1 MGWVLAV
8 DMWTKGGWR
17 MVQKY
22 DNEQSARAVRGIWSQ
37 SDALRMGMGWTE
49 EDLEKPYVLIEDVFG
64 ESHPGSIH
72 LDQLAKE
79 VAYGVLESG
88 GRPSNFHVT
97 DLCDGIAQ
105 GHDGMNYI
113 LLSRQLI
120 ADMVEVHASVH
131 PWDGLVLIS
140 SCDKAVPA
148 HLIAAGRLGLP
159 TIVVPGGTMR
169 PGPFMSD
176 SGRAGEISL
185 KYKQHEIGDFEVMQ
199 YKKTGCPSCGA
210 CQFLGTANTMQAMA
224 EALGLALPG
233 SSLAAA
239 TMIDITQMARQ
250 AGQMVLRLKAQ
261 GITADDILTPEAFEN
276 AIIIHAAIGG
286 STNAMIHLP
295 AIAQARGIKLDV
307 RKFDEINRLIPHLCD
322 IAPSGRYPAET
333 LWLAG
338 GIPAVQEALKDLL
351 HLDVMTV
358 TGRTLGENL
367 EQMKQSGFYERN
379 HGFLANYGLR
389 PDDIIRP
396 RATCQE
402 FGTVA
407 VLSGNL
413 APEGAVIKYS
423 AVRPDMMYHV
433 GKARIFDCEEDC
445 QAAVVA
451 NTIDPGDVMIIRYEG
466 PRGSGMPEM
475 YMTTEAIMNNPRLNT
490 STVLITDGRYSG
502 ATKGPCVGHVSPE
515 AAAGG
520 PIALL
525 EAGDLVE
532 LDIPGRQL
540 RIVGIAGVH
549 REEAAIADEL
559 ARRKAAW
566 VKPDHSGRRGIFKR
580 FTETATSGMDGAYM
594 P

>member
-1 MGWVLAV
+1 M
-8 DMWTKGGWR
+8 
-17 MVQKY
+17 
-22 DNEQSARAVRGIWSQ
+22 EQNAKAVREIWSQ

-49 EDLEKPYVLIEDVFG
+49 EDLEKPNVLIEDVYG
-64 ESHPGSIH
+64 DSHPGSVH
-72 LDQLAKE
+72 LDRLARE
-79 VAYGVLESG
+79 VTYGVLESG
-88 GRPSNFHVT
+88 GRPSGFHVT

-113 LLSRQLI
+113 LLSRQVI
-120 ADMVEVHASVH
+120 ADMVEVHGNVQ

-140 SCDKAVPA
+140 SCDKSVPA
-148 HLIAAGRLGLP
+148 HLIAAARLDLP

-185 KYKQHEIGDFEVMQ
+185 QYKQGKIDDFQVMQ

-233 SSLAAA
+233 SALASS
-239 TMIDITQMARQ
+239 TMIDILQGARQ
-250 AGQMVLRLKAQ
+250 AGQNVLQLKAA
-261 GITADDILTPEAFEN
+261 GITADDILTAEAFEN
-276 AIIIHAAIGG
+276 AIIVHAAIGG

-295 AIAQARGIKLDV
+295 AIAEARGLKLDV
-307 RKFDEINRLIPHLCD
+307 RKFDELNRVVPHLCD

-338 GIPAVQEALKDLL
+338 GIPAVQEQLKDFL
-351 HLDVMTV
+351 HLDVLTV

-367 EQMKQSGFYERN
+367 EMMKAGGFYERN
-379 HGFLANYGLR
+379 LGYLANYGLTQ
-389 PDDIIRP
+389 DDIIMP
-396 RATCQE
+396 REHCA
-402 FGTVA
+402 FGSVA
-407 VLSGNL
+407 VLEGNL

-423 AVRPDMMYHV
+423 AVREDMMQHE
-433 GKARIFDCEEDC
+433 GPARVFDSEEAC

-451 NTIDPGDVMIIRYEG
+451 DDINPGDVMVIRYEG

-475 YMTTEAIMNNPRLNT
+475 FMTTEAIMNNPRLNT

-525 EAGDLVE
+525 EEGDLIR
-532 LDIPGRQL
+532 LDIPARSLQ
-540 RIVGIAGVH
+540 IVGITGEA
-549 REEAAIADEL
+549 REAAEVSEVLAERRSHWQAPEL
-559 ARRKAAW
+559 
-566 VKPDHSGRRGIFKR
+566 SGRRGIFKR
-580 FTETATSGMDGAYM
+580 YTETATSGMNGAYM